1 MASGYLDGEFERM
14 GANWVFVARSES
26 PHHIVKIK
34 KLDDAPSIVT
44 RSVSP
49 PASSGKHHLPRPHEV
64 HLSFVTL
71 SLIS

>member
-1 MASGYLDGEFERM
+1 MTCI
-14 GANWVFVARSES
+14 ARSES

-49 PASSGKHHLPRPHEV
+49 PASSGKHHLPKPHEV
-64 HLSFVTL
+64 HIYL
-71 SLIS
+71 SLV